1 MASSP
6 TLFDVNRIS
15 VVEKYV
21 TVLDRIPDRY
31 TGAAYVFLSKNNLTS
46 LQGAL
51 SATMHLHTAVPDLP
65 FVCRG
70 GTICRCE
77 GAFCCKQLHS

>member
-1 MASSP
+1 MGSSP

-46 LQGAL
+46 LQGAQRHDA
-51 SATMHLHTAVPDLP
+51 SP
-65 FVCRG
+65 
-70 GTICRCE
+70 
-77 GAFCCKQLHS
+77 HSRTRLTFRL